1 MTSGP
6 QFLDGNSITLL
17 ETGQEYF
24 PLLLSEIAAAKHEI
38 SLETYIFADDPVGH
52 AVSGAL
58 AAAAR
63 RGVRVRTLVDGFG
76 SRAFVDRIMPT
87 LVAAGVS
94 VLLFRRE
101 IRTLRLRRHRLRR
114 MHRKLVVIDRR
125 LAFVG
130 GINLA
135 DDFESGGTNHPRHDY
150 AVRIEGPLLV
160 PIVTAMRQLWNSVRW
175 ATLRRRPRPQ
185 KRTVAV
191 EAHPA
196 GTTQA
201 AFVVRDSIRHRRD
214 IEEVYLDAIAAAR
227 HEILIASAYFL
238 PGRRFRQAIL
248 DAAQRGVRVILLLQ
262 GRVEY
267 LLLHYATQA
276 LYPQLLR
283 GGVHLHEYQPSFLH
297 AKVAVIDGCWATV
310 GSSNIDPFSLWLARE
325 ANVVIRDNA
334 FAAQLRERLLHTI
347 QEGAVALGDADW
359 KKRSWISRGATWL
372 AYEAVRLAIGLA
384 GYGGR
389 H

>member
-1 MTSGP
+1 
-6 QFLDGNSITLL
+6 
-17 ETGQEYF
+17 
-24 PLLLSEIAAAKHEI
+24 
-38 SLETYIFADDPVGH
+38 
-52 AVSGAL
+52 
-58 AAAAR
+58 
-63 RGVRVRTLVDGFG
+63 
-76 SRAFVDRIMPT
+76 
-87 LVAAGVS
+87 
-94 VLLFRRE
+94 
-101 IRTLRLRRHRLRR
+101 
-114 MHRKLVVIDRR
+114 
-125 LAFVG
+125 
-130 GINLA
+130 
-135 DDFESGGTNHPRHDY
+135 
-150 AVRIEGPLLV
+150 
-160 PIVTAMRQLWNSVRW
+160 
-175 ATLRRRPRPQ
+175 
-185 KRTVAV
+185 
-191 EAHPA
+191 
-196 GTTQA
+196 
-201 AFVVRDSIRHRRD
+201 VRDSIRHRRD